1 MTALVFIKNGRPA
14 TDSLMVAEV
23 FGKEHARVMRD
34 IRELGCSED
43 FRLGNFA
50 ESSYTNAQGREM
62 PRIFMTEQGFT
73 LLAMGYT
80 GSEAMNFKET
90 YIAEF
95 DRMRESLSRPRE
107 LTRLE
112 LIELARDAELARLET
127 EKKNAELEYQ
137 LRIQEPK
144 VALYDVAMQAVN
156 AQPIGTVAK
165 SLSVGPNK
173 LFAFLREHHILISQ
187 GAKYNLPYQEYLD
200 RGYFEVRQYTITH
213 KTSGIENKTQTLVTP
228 KGVAYIHKL
237 LTA

>member
-1 MTALVFIKNGRPA
+1 
-14 TDSLMVAEV
+14 MVAEV